1 MEKLGKEVVKV
12 LNSTF
17 KKKNFKEEMS
27 EMDLEVLIGSINSKT
42 FLPDRNN
49 LRIIRTK
56 EKVVRIVGS
65 LKERGLEKITLYGEE
80 EKIISEFWIST
91 GNLYKFPYYSNLDV
105 LSNKNINYYKKE
117 LVKGLNLFTP
127 KSKVYGF
134 LVLEGE

>member
-56 EKVVRIVGS
+56 ENVVRIVGS

>member
-1 MEKLGKEVVKV
+1 MEKLGKEVVRV

-17 KKKNFKEEMS
+17 EKKSFKEEMS

-56 EKVVRIVGS
+56 GKITRVTGS
-65 LKERGLEKITLYGEE
+65 LREKGLEKITLYGE

-91 GNLYKFPYYSNLDV
+91 GNLYNYPYYSNLDV

>member
-17 KKKNFKEEMS
+17 KKKSFKEEMS

-56 EKVVRIVGS
+56 GKVVRIVGS
-65 LKERGLEKITLYGEE
+65 LREKGLEKITLYGEE
-80 EKIISEFWIST
+80 GKIISEFWIST